1 MEDVIDLVMLTSR
14 IKNVCE
20 GFDGLNKNI
29 PLDSKNLILL
39 YLYKHETAGNLEL
52 TSFLNFAK
60 GNVANLCKKLMNE
73 GLVEYSQSLLDS
85 RNKRFTLTEMGKECT
100 NVLVKQLNANVRSSV
115 ENVSNLTE
123 IKYLSAKL
131 LELLR

>member
-1 MEDVIDLVMLTSR
+1 MENIVDLVLLNSR

-20 GFDGLNKNI
+20 GFDGLNKNM

-39 YLYKHETAGNLEL
+39 YLNKHESAGNLEL
-52 TSFLNFAK
+52 TYFLNFAK
-60 GNVANLCKKLMNE
+60 GNVANICKKLINE
-73 GLVEYSQSLLDS
+73 GLIEPSKSLVDS
-85 RNKRFTLTEMGKECT
+85 RNKRYTLTEMGKECT
-100 NVLVKQLNANVRSSV
+100 NVLIKQLNNNVRNSV

-123 IKYLSAKL
+123 IRYLATKL

>member
-1 MEDVIDLVMLTSR
+1 MENVVDLVILSSR
-14 IKNVCE
+14 IKNACE

-39 YLYKHETAGNLEL
+39 YLYKNETAGNLEL

-60 GNVANLCKKLMNE
+60 GNVANLCKKLVCE
-73 GLVEYSQSLLDS
+73 GLIEPIKSLIDS
-85 RNKRFTLTEMGKECT
+85 RNKRYTLTEMGKECT
-100 NVLVKQLNANVRSSV
+100 SVLVKQLNNNLRSSV
-115 ENVSNLTE
+115 ENISNLTE
-123 IKYLSAKL
+123 IKYLSEKL

>member
-1 MEDVIDLVMLTSR
+1 MENVVNLVMLTSR

-20 GFDGLNKNI
+20 GFDGLNKSI

-52 TSFLNFAK
+52 TYFLNFAK
-60 GNVANLCKKLMNE
+60 GNVANLCKKLINE
-73 GLVEYSQSLLDS
+73 GLIEPSKSLIDS
-85 RNKRFTLTEMGKECT
+85 RNKRYTLTETGLECT
-100 NVLVKQLNANVRSSV
+100 KILLKELNNNLRSSV

-123 IKYLSAKL
+123 IKYLAEKL